1 MDTSASPLGSAMSL
15 HQKTTFHQNGIMFM
29 RTGIASD
36 SEEEDDDLIRDFK
49 RKFQKKDQWIMI
61 KISNIVFCSFMFS
74 DYLWEFEILWW
85 KLCII

>member
-1 MDTSASPLGSAMSL
+1 MRTAASYIEERAINRRDSMDTSASPLGSAMSL

-49 RKFQKKDQWIMI
+49 RKFQKKDQ
-61 KISNIVFCSFMFS
+61 
-74 DYLWEFEILWW
+74 
-85 KLCII
+85 